1 VSGSVRDALLLA
13 AGRHPLAHEVEA
25 GLARARVEPGTRVL
39 VAASGGADS
48 TALLALAAGLAARG
62 RVLVAAGHVDHG
74 LRPESVHDRTAAG
87 DSAGRLGVGFAFR
100 TLSLEK
106 GSGMPG
112 RARDARYRA
121 LAEMAREAG
130 CAAVLTAHHADDQ
143 AETMLLAF
151 ARGAGLAGLGGMPA
165 RRALDGGVAL
175 VRPCLRIARASLR
188 TACEDLGLSWRED
201 PGNARDDSP
210 RGRMRHVVIPAL
222 EAVSPGAAERAART
236 AELLRIGDA
245 LLASHV
251 EAMRAP
257 DGSVPRAALR
267 GSPVALAATA
277 VWMLAGDAL
286 DDASRWK
293 AAEAAVDGSTE
304 PRRFPMAG
312 GGVLRVDAHAVR
324 VEAQGAGTGAGVSP
338 PDSDAA
344 RQRS

>member
-1 VSGSVRDALLLA
+1 VSGAAREALLLA

-62 RVLVAAGHVDHG
+62 RVAVAAGHVDHG
-74 LRPESVHDRTAAG
+74 LRPESGQDRLAAQ
-87 DSAGRLGVGFAFR
+87 AAAERLGAGFAFR
-100 TLSLEK
+100 TLALPG
-106 GSGMPG
+106 GSGVPG
-112 RARDARYRA
+112 RAREARYRA
-121 LAEMAREAG
+121 LADMAREAG
-130 CAAVLTAHHADDQ
+130 CTTVLTAHHADDQ
-143 AETMLLAF
+143 AETMLLAL
-151 ARGAGLAGLGGMPA
+151 ARGAGLAGLGGMPG
-165 RRALDGGVAL
+165 RRALDGGIAL

-188 TACEDLGLSWRED
+188 AACADLGLSWRED

-222 EAVSPGAAERAART
+222 EAVSPGAVERAART

-324 VEAQGAGTGAGVSP
+324 VEAQGAGAGVAP

>member
-1 VSGSVRDALLLA
+1 MSGAAREPLLLA

-25 GLARARVEPGTRVL
+25 GLARARVEPGARVL

-48 TALLALAAGLAARG
+48 TALLALVAGLSAR
-62 RVLVAAGHVDHG
+62 DHG
-74 LRPESVHDRTAAG
+74 LRPESGQDRLAAQA
-87 DSAGRLGVGFAFR
+87 SADRLGVGFASR
-100 TLSLEK
+100 MLALPG
-106 GSGMPG
+106 GSGVPG
-112 RARDARYRA
+112 RAREARYRA
-121 LAEMAREAG
+121 LADMASEAG

-143 AETMLLAF
+143 AETMLLAL
-151 ARGAGLAGLGGMPA
+151 ARGAGLAGLGGMPT

-188 TACEDLGLSWRED
+188 AACEDLGLPWRED

-286 DDASRWK
+286 DDASRWR
-293 AAEAAVDGSTE
+293 AAEAAVDGSSE

-324 VEAQGAGTGAGVSP
+324 VDAQGAGAAAA

>member
-1 VSGSVRDALLLA
+1 MSGPARDALILA
-13 AGRHPLAHEVEA
+13 AGRHPLAREVEA
-25 GLARARVEPGTRVL
+25 GLDRARVERGARVI

-62 RVLVAAGHVDHG
+62 RIAVAAGHVDHALRADSG
-74 LRPESVHDRTAAG
+74 LDRAAAEATAA
-87 DSAGRLGVGFAFR
+87 RLGVGIAVR
-100 TLSLEK
+100 TLGLAP
-106 GSGMPG
+106 GSGIPA
-112 RARDARYRA
+112 RAREARYRA

-130 CAAVLTAHHADDQ
+130 CGAVLAAHHADDQ
-143 AETMLLAF
+143 AETMLLAL

-165 RRALDGGVAL
+165 RRVLEDGMVL

-188 TACEDLGLSWRED
+188 AAGAELGLAWRED

-210 RGRMRHVVIPAL
+210 RGRVRHVVIPAL
-222 EAVSPGAAERAART
+222 EAVSPGVSERAART
-236 AELLRIGDA
+236 AELLRVGDA

-251 EAMRAP
+251 EAMRGP

-267 GSPVALAATA
+267 GAPVALAATA

-286 DDASRWK
+286 DDAARWQ
-293 AAEAAVDGSTE
+293 AAEAAVDGSAE

-312 GGVLRVDAHAVR
+312 GAVLRVDAHALR
-324 VEAQGAGTGAGVSP
+324 VEPQGAGAVP
-338 PDSDAA
+338 PDSEAA

>member
-1 VSGSVRDALLLA
+1 MSGAAREALLLA

-62 RVLVAAGHVDHG
+62 RVAVAAGHVDHG
-74 LRPESVHDRTAAG
+74 LRPESGQDRLTAQA
-87 DSAGRLGVGFAFR
+87 AAERLGAGFAFR
-100 TLSLEK
+100 TLALPG
-106 GSGMPG
+106 GSGVPG
-112 RARDARYRA
+112 RAREARYRA
-121 LAEMAREAG
+121 LADMAREAG
-130 CAAVLTAHHADDQ
+130 CTTVLTAHHADDQ
-143 AETMLLAF
+143 AETMLLAL
-151 ARGAGLAGLGGMPA
+151 ARGAGLSGLGGMPG
-165 RRALDGGVAL
+165 RRALDGGIAL

-188 TACEDLGLSWRED
+188 AACGDLGLSWRED

-222 EAVSPGAAERAART
+222 EAVSPGAVERAART

-277 VWMLAGDAL
+277 VWILAGDAL

-293 AAEAAVDGSTE
+293 AAEAAVDGSAE

-312 GGVLRVDAHAVR
+312 GGMLRVDAHAVR
-324 VEAQGAGTGAGVSP
+324 VEAQGAGTAAGVSP